1 MRKSSLHPHI
11 KEQALEKMIGQC
23 PICAAAKQDL
33 TLNTIQQRSDAEL
46 LYIQCRSCQSSVVAL
61 VFSTGSVIS
70 SIGLLTDLTKAEV
83 SQFQAKPALTEE
95 NLLNLHSYLQQKT
108 ATRLLLQAQPKPTT

>member
-1 MRKSSLHPHI
+1 MRNSLLHPNI

-33 TLNTIQQRSDAEL
+33 TLNTIHQRSDAEL

-61 VFSTGSVIS
+61 VFSTGSVVS
-70 SIGLLTDLTKAEV
+70 SIGLLTDLMKTEV
-83 SQFQAKPALTEE
+83 KQFQGQSALTENDLIE
-95 NLLNLHSYLQQKT
+95 LHSWLQQRS
-108 ATRLLLQAQPKPTT
+108 ATKLILQTKPQKNT